1 MDIRIGDVV
10 KFNTITT
17 PKYILGEVKEIL
29 NIEESFNEELI
40 GDKVFFVSLLDEKYQ
55 LIRLNSINIKSVYR
69 EVKQI

>member
-1 MDIRIGDVV
+1 MDIRIGDIV
-10 KFNTITT
+10 KFNTTIM

-40 GDKVFFVSLLDEKYQ
+40 GDKVFFVSLLDQKYE